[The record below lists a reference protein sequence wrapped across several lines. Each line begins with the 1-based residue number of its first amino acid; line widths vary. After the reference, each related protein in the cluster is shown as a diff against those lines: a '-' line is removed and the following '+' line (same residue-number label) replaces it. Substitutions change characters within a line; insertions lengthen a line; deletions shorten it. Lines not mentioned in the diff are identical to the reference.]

1 MRPKLI
7 NFGLSIDGK
16 LKVHTKWLN
25 QTEEMKKKAFIEIKI
40 LQMENI
46 NPSLSDGIGVF
57 WELVITT
64 LQLSN
69 DKKALKIQSLLQIL
83 FLVCI
88 VDIYQ
93 LFSIDKYFLSLN
105 LGSRSFWRYY
115 LWKNVST

>member
-1 MRPKLI
+1 MTQPDRR
-7 NFGLSIDGK
+7 N
-16 LKVHTKWLN
+16 
-25 QTEEMKKKAFIEIKI
+25 EKKKAFIEIKI

-64 LQLSN
+64 LQLIN

-105 LGSRSFWRYY
+105 LGSRSFLRYY
-115 LWKNVST
+115 LWKNVSS